1 LTVGVA
7 LIIRVHAL
15 ALLAVFGLD
24 RSTCDSFFA
33 AIATIVR
40 AAAVVVLVVA
50 VAIPF
55 VIRELT
61 APFTVGVA
69 LIIRVQTT
77 ASLTILRDDAAAV

>member
-1 LTVGVA
+1 MFLNA
-7 LIIRVHAL
+7 SL
-15 ALLAVFGLD
+15 
-24 RSTCDSFFA
+24 
-33 AIATIVR
+33 
-40 AAAVVVLVVA
+40 VLVVA

-77 ASLTILRDDAAAV
+77 ASLQCKAVAFGTEKSSCASNALAPAAANLTILRDDAAAV